1 MVPHFVEEVHYNVE
15 NSSMT
20 APTEE
25 GKYYYNIITEW
36 DGELIGTAIYAFA
49 ILVREE

>member
-15 NSSMT
+15 NSNMT
-20 APTEE
+20 APTE